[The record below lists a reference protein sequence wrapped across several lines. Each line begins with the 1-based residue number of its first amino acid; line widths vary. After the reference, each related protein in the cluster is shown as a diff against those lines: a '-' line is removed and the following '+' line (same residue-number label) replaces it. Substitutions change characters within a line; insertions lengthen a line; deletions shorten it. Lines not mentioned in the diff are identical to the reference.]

1 MNVKDDDQESNLS
14 DIAAE
19 EETFVRDQLT
29 LELGRVPTK
38 EEVDEWLREH
48 TESY

>member
-1 MNVKDDDQESNLS
+1 MNVEDEDQDSKLS
-14 DIAAE
+14 EIAE
-19 EETFVRDQLT
+19 EEEAFVRDQLMM
-29 LELGRVPTK
+29 ELGRVPTR

>member
-1 MNVKDDDQESNLS
+1 MNVKDDDQDSKLS
-14 DIAAE
+14 DIAKE
-19 EETFVRDQLT
+19 EETFVRDQLMI
-29 LELGRVPTK
+29 ELGRVPTR